1 MFSVVFITFGK
12 IPQKIKKVKKS
23 TSVFPVFNLKGT
35 MKPSSTKSGGP
46 NMKNQTAAAISDQEQ
61 QPSGRGYQGRTGK
74 AINCQSLHRSTSQS
88 PTTSRSPAPPAP
100 PAPRLHPCPQTR
112 ACTAVHQ
119 PLLCSAHT
127 CTIFRCILT
136 LSGFHQRTF
145 LQILLF
151 GLCVFCPSVPGHSAV
166 GREKIIQR
174 GWISFSFS
182 SGGRRANT

>member
-12 IPQKIKKVKKS
+12 MPRKILHQQKVKKS

-88 PTTSRSPAPPAP
+88 PTTSRSPAPPP
-100 PAPRLHPCPQTR
+100 PASTPAHRLARVPRFTSLYFAACTR
-112 ACTAVHQ
+112 A
-119 PLLCSAHT
+119 
-127 CTIFRCILT
+127 
-136 LSGFHQRTF
+136 LS
-145 LQILLF
+145 LDA
-151 GLCVFCPSVPGHSAV
+151 C
-166 GREKIIQR
+166 
-174 GWISFSFS
+174 
-182 SGGRRANT
+182 